1 MKVQRN
7 EKGIPADIYALIR
20 DAEVNGCWIFHQEK
34 KLFFTPDEFK
44 EVWEQHFSTSNRG
57 NNYKVFK
64 IVTPLYAVRL
74 VAEWIRIAND
84 KQQEVILKLNNY
96 TADFKKKPNG

>member
-7 EKGIPADIYALIR
+7 EKGVPSDIYALIR

-34 KLFFTPDEFK
+34 KIFFTPDEFK
-44 EVWEQHFSTSNRG
+44 DVWDQHFSSSNRS
-57 NNYKVFK
+57 NNYKSFK

-74 VAEWIRIAND
+74 ASQWVDIANK
-84 KQQEVILKLNNY
+84 KQQEIIYKLQYY
-96 TADFKKKPNG
+96 TANFKIKDK